1 MYVVRCMHQG
11 RQVVVSSAT
20 LDTPPHRRAHEK
32 EGGRERENRKVHIGK
47 DIYYNSYPRCLQ
59 KIGVQSPSQPSRTR
73 CLVKGKKGSARTAIV
88 WKEEGAHGS
97 RQGSSYYSIV
107 VTSQRRSKRPSRL
120 APHLGTVVFQ
130 NFAPANA
137 MQSCESR
144 DSCSKQPAY
153 YRDTR
158 DQ

>member
-1 MYVVRCMHQG
+1 M
-11 RQVVVSSAT
+11 
-20 LDTPPHRRAHEK
+20 
-32 EGGRERENRKVHIGK
+32 HIGK

-73 CLVKGKKGSARTAIV
+73 CLIKGKKGSARTAIV

-130 NFAPANA
+130 NLRLPTPCNPVNLAIRVQN
-137 MQSCESR
+137 S
-144 DSCSKQPAY
+144 QPTTGTHEINKSHRHCHHLSILLR
-153 YRDTR
+153 YRPVLL
-158 DQ
+158 QLWAVPVCA

>member
-1 MYVVRCMHQG
+1 MQ
-11 RQVVVSSAT
+11 T

-32 EGGRERENRKVHIGK
+32 ERGREGERERENRKVHIGK

-59 KIGVQSPSQPSRTR
+59 KIGVQSPPQPSRTR
-73 CLVKGKKGSARTAIV
+73 CLVKGKKRVSPHSYRLEGGRGSWFA
-88 WKEEGAHGS
+88 
-97 RQGSSYYSIV
+97 
-107 VTSQRRSKRPSRL
+107 SRL
-120 APHLGTVVFQ
+120 LLLLHSRNKPKKKQKTVTPCPPSWYRCLPK
-130 NFAPANA
+130 FAPANA